1 MVILVILFRQS
12 TNFSKGDEYMSK
24 TLDNLQ
30 QEIIFEAKKG
40 FPILLS
46 GSVVFIIFMLMYFV
60 FPIEIVHLIWIF
72 GLGVIFPLGFFI
84 SKILGVNLNATN
96 NPLGTLGGIVAAP
109 QAFYIPVFIIV
120 YMNIPE
126 YLPFTIGLLAGS
138 HFLPY
143 IWIYKSKA
151 YLFVTLGTCFSA
163 LILGSFFVEHAYTL
177 VPLAISI
184 VYGIGVLLIKRELK
198 VNLV

>member
-1 MVILVILFRQS
+1 
-12 TNFSKGDEYMSK
+12 MSK
-24 TLDNLQ
+24 TLENLQ
-30 QEIIFEAKKG
+30 KEVIFETKKG

-46 GSVVFIIFMLMYFV
+46 GAIIFLIFTLMPLV
-60 FPIEIVHLIWIF
+60 FPIEVVQLIWIF
-72 GLGVIFPLGFFI
+72 GLGAIFPFGILI
-84 SKILGVNLNATN
+84 SKMLGVNINATG
-96 NPLGTLGGIVAAP
+96 NPLGTLIGIVAAP

-143 IWIYKSKA
+143 MWIYKSKA
-151 YLFVTLGTCFSA
+151 YLFVTLGACFSA
-163 LILGSFFVEHAYTL
+163 LILGGFFVDHAFTL

-184 VYGIGVLLIKRELK
+184 VYGLGVLFIQRELK

>member
-1 MVILVILFRQS
+1 M
-12 TNFSKGDEYMSK
+12 NK
-24 TLDNLQ
+24 TLESFQND
-30 QEIIFEAKKG
+30 IIFEAKKG
-40 FPILLS
+40 FPLLIA
-46 GSVVFIIFMLMYFV
+46 GAVVFLIFTIMHFI
-60 FPIEIVHLIWIF
+60 FPIEAVRLIWIF
-72 GLGVIFPLGFFI
+72 GLGAIFPIGILI
-84 SKILGVNLNATN
+84 SKMLGVNLNSTG
-96 NPLGTLGGIVAAP
+96 NPLGILGGIVAAP

-163 LILGSFFVEHAYTL
+163 LILGGFFVDYAFTI

-184 VYGIGVLLIKRELK
+184 VYGIGVLLILRELK

>member
-1 MVILVILFRQS
+1 M
-12 TNFSKGDEYMSK
+12 
-24 TLDNLQ
+24 
-30 QEIIFEAKKG
+30 
-40 FPILLS
+40 LS
-46 GSVVFIIFMLMYFV
+46 GAFVFLIYTLMHLI
-60 FPIEIVHLIWIF
+60 FPIEAVRLIWIF
-72 GLGVIFPLGFFI
+72 GLGVIFPIGILI
-84 SKILGVNLNATN
+84 SKILGINLLSTD

-120 YMNIPE
+120 YMEIPE
-126 YLPFTIGLLAGS
+126 YLPFTIGLLGGS

-143 IWIYKSKA
+143 MWIYKSKA

-163 LILGSFFVEHAYTL
+163 LILGSLFVDHAFTL

-184 VYGIGVLLIKRELK
+184 VYGIGVLLILRELK

>member
-1 MVILVILFRQS
+1 M
-12 TNFSKGDEYMSK
+12 KGGTFMSK
-24 TLDNLQ
+24 TLVNLQ
-30 QEIIFEAKKG
+30 NELIAETKKG

-46 GSVVFIIFMLMYFV
+46 GVLVFLMFTLMYFV
-60 FPIEIVHLIWIF
+60 LPIEAVRLIWIF
-72 GLGVIFPLGFFI
+72 GLGAIFPIGMFI
-84 SKILGVNLNATN
+84 GKILGVSLNSTD
-96 NPLGTLGGIVAAP
+96 NPLGILGGIVAAP

-120 YMNIPE
+120 YMKIPE

-163 LILGSFFVEHAYTL
+163 LILGGFFVNYAFTL

-184 VYGIGVLLIKRELK
+184 VYGIGVALIQGELK
-198 VNLV
+198 AKSVSSSVIR

>member
-1 MVILVILFRQS
+1 
-12 TNFSKGDEYMSK
+12 MSK
-24 TLDNLQ
+24 TLENLQ
-30 QEIIFEAKKG
+30 KEIIFEAKKG

-46 GSVVFIIFMLMYFV
+46 GAIVFLIYPLMHLI
-60 FPIEIVHLIWIF
+60 FPIEAVRLIWIL
-72 GLGVIFPLGFFI
+72 GLGVIFPLGILI
-84 SKILGVNLNATN
+84 SKILGVNLLSTD

-120 YMNIPE
+120 YMKIPE
-126 YLPFTIGLLAGS
+126 YLPFTVGLLAGS

-143 IWIYKSKA
+143 MWIYKSKA
-151 YLFVTLGTCFSA
+151 YLFVTLGACFSA
-163 LILGSFFVEHAYTL
+163 LFLGGFFVDHAFTL

-184 VYGIGVLLIKRELK
+184 VYGIGVLLILRELK

>member
-1 MVILVILFRQS
+1 M
-12 TNFSKGDEYMSK
+12 NK
-24 TLDNLQ
+24 TLGILQ
-30 QEIIFEAKKG
+30 KEIILESKMG
-40 FPILLS
+40 YPILLS
-46 GSVVFIIFMLMYFV
+46 GAIVFLIYTVLHFI
-60 FPIEIVHLIWIF
+60 FPIKAVYLIWIF
-72 GLGVIFPLGFFI
+72 GLSVIFPVGILIG
-84 SKILGVNLNATN
+84 KIVGVNLLSNA

-120 YMNIPE
+120 YMHIPE
-126 YLPFTIGLLAGS
+126 YIPFTVGLLAGS

-143 IWIYKSKA
+143 MWIYKSKA

-163 LILGSFFVEHAYTL
+163 LILGSLFVDHAFTL

-184 VYGIGVLLIKRELK
+184 VYGIGVLLILKELK

>member
-1 MVILVILFRQS
+1 MV
-12 TNFSKGDEYMSK
+12 K
-24 TLDNLQ
+24 
-30 QEIIFEAKKG
+30 
-40 FPILLS
+40 
-46 GSVVFIIFMLMYFV
+46 
-60 FPIEIVHLIWIF
+60 IV
-72 GLGVIFPLGFFI
+72 
-84 SKILGVNLNATN
+84 GVNLLSNA

-126 YLPFTIGLLAGS
+126 YIPFTVGLLAGS

-143 IWIYKSKA
+143 MWIYKSKA
-151 YLFVTLGTCFSA
+151 YLFITLGTCFSA
-163 LILGSFFVEHAYTL
+163 LIFGGFFVDHAFTL

-184 VYGIGVLLIKRELK
+184 LYGMGVLLILKELK